1 MHVEMVKGVGFCTRW
16 IFCFRD
22 LIEEP
27 CRLVHSEV
35 TNVQIGF
42 FCCQWSPSTKGDG
55 IGDPTL
61 GPNRVQ
67 GQNFVEGNAEHFVVK
82 ESSGGLVEGFVGTEV
97 MEAEGKLVPCLV
109 DPEAFH
115 SENVHVVRVD
125 QSGVD
130 GLVGGVLAGVERGG
144 LL

>member
-27 CRLVHSEV
+27 RRLVHSEV

-97 MEAEGKLVPCLV
+97 MEAKGKLVPSFV
-109 DPEAFH
+109 DPKALH
-115 SENVHVVRVD
+115 SEYIHVVGVD
-125 QSGVD
+125 QRWVNCP
-130 GLVGGVLAGVERGG
+130 VGWILTREE
-144 LL
+144 